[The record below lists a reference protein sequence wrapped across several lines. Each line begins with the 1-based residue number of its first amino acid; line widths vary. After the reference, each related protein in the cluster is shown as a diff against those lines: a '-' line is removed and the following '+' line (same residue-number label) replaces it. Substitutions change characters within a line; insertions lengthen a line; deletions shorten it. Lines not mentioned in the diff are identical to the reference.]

1 MMANGLQGRGHEVSI
16 LTLCGPQEP
25 FYPLA
30 ESVRLVALGIMSA
43 SSSLWGAL
51 QANARRLRVIGRAL
65 RQVEPDVLVSSM
77 TETNVLALVAT
88 RLVAHLPCP
97 VAVWEQNYP
106 PLQELAHPWP
116 AARKMT
122 YPFADA
128 VVPCG
133 LALSE
138 WFERW
143 LPKDKIFPIQNP
155 VLLED
160 REPDAHAE
168 SVAREIAAGSWILAM
183 GRLVRQKG
191 FDLLLEAFARL
202 PLAER
207 EGWKLGIIGEGPLRH
222 ELNRQIEA
230 LGLEGRAVL
239 LGRFANPLPL
249 LRACKL
255 FALSSRHEGLP
266 LALQEALACG
276 VPAVCFDCQVGP
288 AEVVRHEVDGLL
300 VPSGDIDAFSAAMAR
315 LMRDAGLRR
324 KLAGAAPA
332 VLDRFSLDG
341 FIRRWETLIRSLTP
355 GARGSAIPQVR

>member
-1 MMANGLQGRGHEVSI
+1 MSCGGAERAVAMMANGLQGRGHEVSI

-202 PLAER
+202 PRRSRRWAWR
-207 EGWKLGIIGEGPLRH
+207 AGPCCWAGSRTLCRCC
-222 ELNRQIEA
+222 
-230 LGLEGRAVL
+230 GRASSSRSARAMRGCPWRCKRPWPAASLRSASIARSGRPRSCARGGRPACAIGRHRRV
-239 LGRFANPLPL
+239 LGR
-249 LRACKL
+249 
-255 FALSSRHEGLP
+255 
-266 LALQEALACG
+266 
-276 VPAVCFDCQVGP
+276 D
-288 AEVVRHEVDGLL
+288 
-300 VPSGDIDAFSAAMAR
+300 
-315 LMRDAGLRR
+315 
-324 KLAGAAPA
+324 GAADA
-332 VLDRFSLDG
+332 
-341 FIRRWETLIRSLTP
+341 
-355 GARGSAIPQVR
+355 